1 MEDNR
6 NVNFK
11 KNKPK
16 YNELNHIISNYF
28 KSELDKD
35 QKIEN
40 LLGDISKIKKRFK
53 MTDDSISSKTHK
65 NINSPSFGCD
75 RPKSVDDI
83 ISNNSNTSQ
92 KKNNNNNYKKITYYK
107 KPRHYIHNR
116 SVDNVKCK
124 KNIKE
129 NNRYINNNYDNN
141 NYSNNNNNTPSN
153 YNTYNSKLI
162 SPIYSTKNDQ
172 FQTKKKISTN
182 TLFSKIDSN
191 EYNIKE
197 NTQNLEK
204 ENFVDNIFTKIPTNI
219 SRIKKN
225 NNDSIEQSSEFSLL
239 NNNNSYNENNNNYCP
254 INYQNKKNIYNNNNN
269 NNINYNNT
277 FYNENIKNLSIN
289 IPQNTNGNYNYTYI
303 DNDKENSIKDSTRN
317 KNNNN
322 KEDISKRI
330 YYKTPIIR
338 NKIKNNKKYYRKISD
353 DFYNDKNKKNIVNDL
368 LSTGNKKKEDYYS
381 NDTTN
386 TNTNT
391 INNNYYT
398 NTNTNTL
405 SNNKKLTNNNNN
417 DKFQKIISPKT
428 NKYKDY
434 LTVFNL
440 QKQIEYIDNIN
451 YNNYSTIKI
460 SNNNTKVDNKIFK
473 YKKLSSYILKNKN
486 NEEKKKGNNNNNRK
500 YNTKSYDNC
509 LFKQKIKK
517 VKRKKRPKRRN
528 KTFDDNTL
536 LDKPSA
542 TPIKKEDD
550 KGGKVDL
557 YNDKIYN
564 TSNTAKLTKNKITCS
579 EDFNH
584 EININIKNIKINLKK
599 IILIQNWW
607 RSMLQKKII
616 KFNQKFNEYKIKQKN
631 KLINSNKDD
640 KIKIFTKKRYL
651 DKNKYKSVEITY
663 NFGKDMSD
671 SDINDFDE
679 NIPRKNISKKCY
691 VSKARYRNQNT
702 KIIYLQKN
710 IKNHLRK
717 NKNKYIFHDIIKQI
731 CYIDKLRLKNINNNK
746 KSFDL
751 TKLNESFVNDIY
763 LGKNENKYKMDNF
776 IYHRQ
781 SSKILLD
788 NNINNTEMIN
798 STPLINRCY
807 ISKIYGIKK
816 KEKKNNDLKIINEAN
831 DEYIKIPIK
840 KPPYEINNIIS
851 KEIIPVK
858 NKKPLT
864 IQKIENQI
872 LNKVNN
878 NNIINIKLPKIIICH
893 ISKIN
898 CLKYKKELIKYP
910 FIEKN
915 EYITKL
921 IKDKSNIKSII
932 FLQKY
937 ISKYLNRKKNNRKIF
952 GYNLNKPISFNCY
965 ISKINKSNLSNDIK
979 KIQKIQKKFREHQNN
994 IYNSNLINTKNCNS
1008 RNYMENNYNNKN
1020 SILELKKSC
1029 SSNDTTSQRSKISH
1043 ENKLSNLDGQ
1053 NTTRSVLKKANNILD
1068 LTQMI
1073 IQKISK
1079 NINQYVFYKI
1089 KNEKIDKNIFFST
1102 IKRLINIYSNLLKN
1116 KFSNND
1122 IIKFIKDNL
1131 SKNIYDLNKYNYLSF
1146 IPKKEEYNLISTQ
1159 LFLYNDK
1166 ELVNFICTCL
1176 KIEHEL
1182 LINNNINNLIQY
1194 RLIKEPLKDHNIFT
1208 IMRYMDMLYDNIS
1221 NKNICLSCFC
1231 KAREKCGIN
1240 CKCHNSSNLSHKYKN
1255 IKFVPQPKIKT
1266 HSSSLSY
1273 SFDEINNKKT
1283 NNDDIEIVSN
1293 VLLYDRIFKRNIYY
1307 TISKVE
1313 KLNNSFEESE
1323 SEIDI
1328 FQKMNKGTQSLM
1340 KREKIN
1346 KIFDEY
1352 NQEKLNKYNNI
1363 FNESE
1368 NQKGHKIRHIS
1379 KLSSSSDIVNI
1390 PNCEEEDNMLNKI
1403 KKYLEENK

>member
-6 NVNFK
+6 TVNFK

-28 KSELDKD
+28 KSELNNE

-40 LLGDISKIKKRFK
+40 LIGDISKIKKRFK
-53 MTDDSISSKTHK
+53 MADDSISSKRHK

-83 ISNNSNTSQ
+83 TSNNSLDTTQ
-92 KKNNNNNYKKITYYK
+92 KKNNNNNNYKKITYYK

-116 SVDNVKCK
+116 SVDNVKSTK
-124 KNIKE
+124 KINE
-129 NNRYINNNYDNN
+129 NKRYINNNYDKN
-141 NYSNNNNNTPSN
+141 NYSNNNTQSN
-153 YNTYNSKLI
+153 YYTNNSKLM

-172 FQTKKKISTN
+172 FQKEKKISIN
-182 TLFSKIDSN
+182 TLFSKVDSN

-219 SRIKKN
+219 SRIKKT

-239 NNNNSYNENNNNYCP
+239 NNNSYNENSNNYCP
-254 INYQNKKNIYNNNNN
+254 INFQNKKYLYNNNN
-269 NNINYNNT
+269 IIYNNT
-277 FYNENIKNLSIN
+277 FYNENLKNLSIN
-289 IPQNTNGNYNYTYI
+289 IPRNNNGNYNYIY
-303 DNDKENSIKDSTRN
+303 NDKEYTIKDSKRT

-338 NKIKNNKKYYRKISD
+338 NKIKNNKKDYRKISD
-353 DFYNDKNKKNIVNDL
+353 DFYTDKNKKNIVNDL
-368 LSTGNKKKEDYYS
+368 LSTRNKKKEDYYS

-386 TNTNT
+386 ANT

-398 NTNTNTL
+398 NTINM
-405 SNNKKLTNNNNN
+405 SNNKKSINNNNE
-417 DKFQKIISPKT
+417 FQKIISPKT

-434 LTVFNL
+434 LTVYNL
-440 QKQIEYIDNIN
+440 QKQIEYIANIN

-460 SNNNTKVDNKIFK
+460 SNNNNNNTNYDKKIFK

-486 NEEKKKGNNNNNRK
+486 NDDNKKSNNHK
-500 YNTKSYDNC
+500 YNTKSFDNY

-528 KTFDDNTL
+528 KTFDDNIV

-557 YNDKIYN
+557 YNDNIYN
-564 TSNTAKLTKNKITCS
+564 TLNTAKLTKKKIDCS

-607 RSMLQKKII
+607 RNILQKKII
-616 KFNQKFNEYKIKQKN
+616 KFNQKFNDYKMKQKN
-631 KLINSNKDD
+631 KLINSNKDG

-651 DKNKYKSVEITY
+651 DKNKYKSAIY
-663 NFGKDMSD
+663 NFNKEIND
-671 SDINDFDE
+671 SDINDLDE
-679 NIPRKNISKKCY
+679 NILRKNISKKCY
-691 VSKARYRNQNT
+691 ISKADYRNQNS
-702 KIIYLQKN
+702 KIISLQKN
-710 IKNHLRK
+710 IKNYLRK
-717 NKNKYIFHDIIKQI
+717 NKNKFIFHNIIKQI
-731 CYIDKLRLKNINNNK
+731 YYIDKLRLKNINNNK
-746 KSFDL
+746 KSFDI
-751 TKLNESFVNDIY
+751 TKLNESYVNDIY

-781 SSKILLD
+781 SSKILSD

-798 STPLINRCY
+798 NIPLINRCY
-807 ISKIYGIKK
+807 ISKIYSIKK
-816 KEKKNNDLKIINEAN
+816 KEKKNNDLKITNEAK

-851 KEIIPVK
+851 KEIIPVLK

-878 NNIINIKLPKIIICH
+878 NIINIKLPKIKICH

-898 CLKYKKELIKYP
+898 CLKYKNELIKYP

-921 IKDKSNIKSII
+921 KKDNSKIKSII

-937 ISKYLNRKKNNRKIF
+937 ISKYLNLKKNNKKMF
-952 GYNLNKPISFNCY
+952 LYNLNKPISFNCY
-965 ISKINKSNLSNDIK
+965 ISKINKSNLLNDIK
-979 KIQKIQKKFREHQNN
+979 KIQKIQKKFREYQNN
-994 IYNSNLINTKNCNS
+994 IDNNNLINTKKYNS
-1008 RNYMENNYNNKN
+1008 INYMENNYKIKNNM
-1020 SILELKKSC
+1020 LELKKSC
-1029 SSNDTTSQRSKISH
+1029 SSNDNTSQRSKKSD
-1043 ENKLSNLDGQ
+1043 ENKLTNLDGQ
-1053 NTTRSVLKKANNILD
+1053 NTTRSILKKTNNILD

-1089 KNEKIDKNIFFST
+1089 KNEKKDKNIFFSI
-1102 IKRLINIYSNLLKN
+1102 IKRLINIYNNLLKN
-1116 KFSNND
+1116 KFSNNN

-1166 ELVNFICTCL
+1166 ELVNFICACL

-1208 IMRYMDMLYDNIS
+1208 IMRYMDMLYDNIF

-1231 KAREKCGIN
+1231 KTREKCGIN
-1240 CKCHNSSNLSHKYKN
+1240 CKCHHSSNLNHKFKKKKICTTTKN
-1255 IKFVPQPKIKT
+1255 
-1266 HSSSLSY
+1266 
-1273 SFDEINNKKT
+1273 
-1283 NNDDIEIVSN
+1283 
-1293 VLLYDRIFKRNIYY
+1293 
-1307 TISKVE
+1307 
-1313 KLNNSFEESE
+1313 
-1323 SEIDI
+1323 
-1328 FQKMNKGTQSLM
+1328 
-1340 KREKIN
+1340 
-1346 KIFDEY
+1346 
-1352 NQEKLNKYNNI
+1352 
-1363 FNESE
+1363 
-1368 NQKGHKIRHIS
+1368 
-1379 KLSSSSDIVNI
+1379 
-1390 PNCEEEDNMLNKI
+1390 
-1403 KKYLEENK
+1403 